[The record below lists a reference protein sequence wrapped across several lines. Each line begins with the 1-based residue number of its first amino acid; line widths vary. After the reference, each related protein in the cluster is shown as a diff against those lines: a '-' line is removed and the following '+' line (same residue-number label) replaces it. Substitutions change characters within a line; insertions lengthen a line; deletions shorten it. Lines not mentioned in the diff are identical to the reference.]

1 MNLTRAE
8 ALAMDAADPL
18 ARFRDAFVLP
28 DGLIYLD
35 GNSLGPPPKMAL
47 ARLSETAAAE
57 WGRDL
62 ITSWNTN
69 GWMEAP
75 LRVGAKIAGLIGA
88 QPHEVAVADST
99 SVNLFK
105 LAAGALSLRPGR
117 STLLAQAGEFPTDLH
132 ILQGL
137 SELLGDRARLKIVP
151 EAELLDALDEDVA
164 ALVLTHVHYRSSR
177 RWDMAAVTAAAH
189 ARGAL
194 ALWDLSHSAGAVAVD
209 LNGARADLAVGC
221 GYKHLN
227 GGPGAPAFLF
237 VAERHL
243 AAIRQPLTGW
253 LGHAEPFAF
262 EDVHRPAPDIRAL
275 TTGTPPIL
283 SLAALEAGID
293 LHLSVDRAAAEAKGG
308 ALSDLFIALVE
319 ADCPA
324 LKLASPHGAKD
335 RGLHVSLTHPDGYAM
350 VQALIARGVIGDFRA
365 PDVLRFGFSPLF
377 TRFAEV
383 WDAVDILAQ
392 VLASRA
398 YDREEYRQR
407 AAVT

>member
-1 MNLTRAE
+1 MSLSRAE
-8 ALAMDAADPL
+8 AEALDAADPL
-18 ARFRDAFVLP
+18 ARFRAAFDLP
-28 DGLIYLD
+28 EGLIYLD
-35 GNSLGPPPKMAL
+35 GNSLGPPPKTAL
-47 ARLSETAAAE
+47 ARLSETAASE

-62 ITSWNTN
+62 IRSWNTN

-117 STLLAQAGEFPTDLH
+117 TTLLAQAGEFPTDLH

-137 SELLGDRARLKIVP
+137 GELLGDRARLKIVP
-151 EAELLDALDEDVA
+151 EAELLAAIDVDVA
-164 ALVLTHVHYRSSR
+164 AVVLSHVHYRSSR
-177 RWDMAAVTAAAH
+177 RWDMAAVTAAAQ
-189 ARGAL
+189 AKGAL
-194 ALWDLSHSAGAVAVD
+194 MLWDLSHSAGAVVVD
-209 LNGARADLAVGC
+209 LNGAMADLAVGC

-262 EDVHRPAPDIRAL
+262 EDAHRPAPDIRAL

-283 SLAALEAGID
+283 SLTALEAGID
-293 LHLSVDRAAAEAKGG
+293 LHLAVDRAAAEAKGG

-319 ADCPA
+319 ARCPD
-324 LKLASPHGAKD
+324 LRLASPRRAQD
-335 RGLHVSLTHPDGYAM
+335 RGLHVSLTHADGYAI
-350 VQALIARGVIGDFRA
+350 VQALIDRGVVGDFRA
-365 PDVLRFGFSPLF
+365 PDVLRFGVSPLF
-377 TRFAEV
+377 TRFVEV
-383 WDAVDILAQ
+383 WDAVDILAD
-392 VLASRA
+392 VLDSRA
-398 YDREEYRQR
+398 FDRDAYRQR